1 MRKEITVISYRQ
13 TFQAAWELSTVMG
26 GYLVSRQYMG
36 YTKKQATQLFR
47 QHLREIKGETN

>member
-1 MRKEITVISYRQ
+1 MRKELTVISYRQ